1 MKIKINSTLDV
12 KIDKEEF
19 LNHECLKNKDVK
31 SIIET
36 IAYGDFKELDE
47 YVLNEIILE
56 NKNKMIE
63 YFRMS
68 IAEEIGRELVA
79 KND

>member
-56 NKNKMIE
+56 EQK
-63 YFRMS
+63 
-68 IAEEIGRELVA
+68 
-79 KND
+79 

>member
-1 MKIKINSTLDV
+1 MNITLDV
-12 KIDKEEF
+12 EIDKEQF

-47 YVLNEIILE
+47 YVLNELILE

-68 IAEEIGRELVA
+68 IAEEVGRELIA
-79 KND
+79 KNNLK